1 MRKEFFTISIILFL
15 IMVAGFFILPES
27 YYPVHITLSTII
39 GLVILL
45 GMFDAFQAKRTILR
59 NFPVLGHFRYLFEAI
74 RPEIQQYFIESN
86 TDGTPF
92 SREDRSLVYQRSKG
106 AIDTVPFGTQRN
118 VYENGYEWVSH
129 SIVTKHI
136 DQEDLRIQ
144 VGGPDCKKPY
154 NASLLNISAMS
165 YGSLSGR
172 AIEALN
178 GGAKDGG
185 FAHNTG
191 EGSISDYHLKHGG
204 DLIWQI
210 GTGYFGCRNDDGGF
224 DAEKFKERALLDN
237 VKMIEVKISQGAK
250 PGHGGILPAQKI
262 TEEISRIRSVP
273 MGQDV
278 VSPPSHK
285 EFSTPI
291 GLLSFIKKLRDLSG
305 GKPVGFKLCIG
316 KRREFMAICKAM
328 KETGIYPDFIA
339 VDGGEG
345 GTGAAPLEFS
355 NYIGSPGVEG
365 LIYVHNCLL
374 GFDLRKHIKI
384 IATGK
389 ISSAFDMIKRFSLGA
404 DLCYSARTMMMAVGC
419 IQALR
424 CNTNDCPA
432 GVATQ
437 DPNLEKGLVVE
448 HKRKRAHKFHEST
461 MKSLAH
467 MIGAMGHSSPTEL
480 RPWHIMVRTDGAI
493 VKHYGQLYE
502 FLTAG
507 DFLKGYYPGDF
518 EWLYEMA
525 RTDSF
530 DPAPGVYPTPGV
542 YPQGLT

>member
-1 MRKEFFTISIILFL
+1 MRKEFFTGSAILVL
-15 IMVAGFFILPES
+15 AMAVGFYILPET
-27 YYPVHITLSTII
+27 YWPIHISLSVVIGII
-39 GLVILL
+39 IIW
-45 GMFDAFQAKRTILR
+45 GMMDAFQTRRTILR
-59 NFPVLGHFRYLFEAI
+59 NFPVLGNFRYLLESI
-74 RPEIQQYFIESN
+74 RPEIQQYFVESN
-86 TDGTPF
+86 TDGRPY
-92 SREDRSLVYQRSKG
+92 SREDRSLVYQRAKG
-106 AIDTVPFGTQRN
+106 ELDTIPFGTQRD
-118 VYENGYEWVSH
+118 VYANGYEWVSH

-136 DQEDLRIQ
+136 DEKTLRTTI
-144 VGGPDCKKPY
+144 GGPDCKKPY
-154 NASLLNISAMS
+154 DASLLNISAMS

-172 AIEALN
+172 AIESLN
-178 GGAKDGG
+178 GGAKDGD

-210 GTGYFGCRNDDGGF
+210 GTGYFGCRSAEGGF
-224 DAEKFKERALLDN
+224 DETKFKERSALEN
-237 VKMIEVKISQGAK
+237 VKMIEIKISQGAK

-273 MGQDV
+273 MGHDV
-278 VSPPSHK
+278 ISPPSHK
-285 EFSTPI
+285 EFDTPI
-291 GLLSFIKKLRDLSG
+291 GLLHFVKKLRDLSD

-328 KETGIYPDFIA
+328 KETKIYPDFIA

-355 NYIGSPGVEG
+355 NFIGSPGVEG

-374 GFDLRKHIKI
+374 GFDLRKHVKI

-404 DLCYSARTMMMAVGC
+404 DLCYSARSMMMAIGC

-424 CNTNDCPA
+424 CNSNDCPA

-437 DPNLEKGLVVE
+437 DTNLEKGLVVT
-448 HKRKRAHKFHEST
+448 HKRKRVTHFHDQT

-467 MIGAMGHSSPTEL
+467 MIGAMGHSSPSEL
-480 RPWHIMVRTDGAI
+480 RPWHVMVRTDGSI
-493 VKHYGQLYE
+493 VKHYGQLYH
-502 FLTAG
+502 FLSE
-507 DFLKGYYPGDF
+507 GDF
-518 EWLYEMA
+518 EKGNFPADFKWSYDMA
-525 RTDSF
+525 QSDSF
-530 DPAPGVYPTPGV
+530 DPAPDIYPS
-542 YPQGLT
+542 GL